1 MTNEMLYVLGVVFV
15 AGTLMVSGKV
25 RLDIAALLIVVSFV
39 LGGVLTVPEALAGFG
54 NPVVIMVAGLLVI
67 SEMLTLTGVAHHVGK
82 WIAHHG
88 RNGEVR
94 LLVILTLVVA
104 ILGCFMS
111 NTAVVAVFLPV
122 VLSVAS
128 QTNLNASR
136 LLLPMAYAGVAS
148 GMLTLI
154 ATPPN
159 LVVSEDLHRAGFEP
173 FGFFSFTPIGGA
185 VLCVFLVYMIVVGR
199 HLLPGERFNPPKTV
213 ARNMQDLLVEFEL
226 AGTEHRLR
234 VPMGSP
240 LAGQT
245 LAGSK
250 IGSQYDVWITLLE
263 RYGRFGPRIISTP
276 SPELEIRDGDVLVVL
291 ANRDSAAQVALDYK
305 LTTLSVTDGDR
316 ERWTQETGIAK
327 ILIHP
332 ESRLIGSTLR
342 KTDLRKSYGVQ
353 VLGLQHHKKIL
364 DDFLD
369 QDIKSGDA
377 MLVVGPW
384 KRIRQLQSELHDFV
398 VLVLPVEI
406 EQAAP
411 AWKRAPVAL
420 GILALMVGLAAFEIV
435 PVVIAVTLCALL
447 AVLTRCLTME
457 QAYVGIRWSTV
468 VMIAGMMSVAAAMVK
483 TGAIE
488 LLAGYLIAGAGQTG
502 PYVMLAALFA
512 LTAGLSMVLTG
523 TASAIVCAPIAIR
536 AAQTLEVSPQAFA
549 MTVAIAASAGFV
561 MPVSSAALLLV
572 VGPGKYRLV
581 DFFKVGIPLLIL
593 TGLVA
598 IILIPLL
605 FPFKP

>member
-1 MTNEMLYVLGVVFV
+1 M
-15 AGTLMVSGKV
+15 
-25 RLDIAALLIVVSFV
+25 
-39 LGGVLTVPEALAGFG
+39 
-54 NPVVIMVAGLLVI
+54 
-67 SEMLTLTGVAHHVGK
+67 
-82 WIAHHG
+82 
-88 RNGEVR
+88 
-94 LLVILTLVVA
+94 
-104 ILGCFMS
+104 
-111 NTAVVAVFLPV
+111 
-122 VLSVAS
+122 
-128 QTNLNASR
+128 
-136 LLLPMAYAGVAS
+136 
-148 GMLTLI
+148 
-154 ATPPN
+154 
-159 LVVSEDLHRAGFEP
+159 
-173 FGFFSFTPIGGA
+173 
-185 VLCVFLVYMIVVGR
+185 
-199 HLLPGERFNPPKTV
+199 
-213 ARNMQDLLVEFEL
+213 
-226 AGTEHRLR
+226 
-234 VPMGSP
+234 
-240 LAGQT
+240 
-245 LAGSK
+245 
-250 IGSQYDVWITLLE
+250 
-263 RYGRFGPRIISTP
+263 
-276 SPELEIRDGDVLVVL
+276 
-291 ANRDSAAQVALDYK
+291 
-305 LTTLSVTDGDR
+305 
-316 ERWTQETGIAK
+316 
-327 ILIHP
+327 
-332 ESRLIGSTLR
+332 
-342 KTDLRKSYGVQ
+342 
-353 VLGLQHHKKIL
+353 GLQHHKKIL

-377 MLVVGPW
+377 MLVVGLW